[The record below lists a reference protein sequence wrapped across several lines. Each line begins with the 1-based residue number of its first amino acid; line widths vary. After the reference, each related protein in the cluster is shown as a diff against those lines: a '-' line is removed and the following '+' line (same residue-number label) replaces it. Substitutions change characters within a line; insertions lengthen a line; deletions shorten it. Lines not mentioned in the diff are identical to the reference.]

1 MRCIFAIYI
10 LSLSNRCYYLAVSQ
24 PVVLR
29 DYRNRICVGFDSS
42 LIKSTQRATLISWDR
57 VDTDAADAVT
67 VALFWVVFNSQWD
80 ILTTDMDNLIKLT
93 SCWTSCL
100 HRAHNNSYKRWNIS
114 ENHLFGMLKRIC
126 VRLWLYEYEVLPTS
140 NSGYSHFLKSKIL
153 FSPETGNEYFF
164 LYQFNRKWLS
174 SRDCVTSCLWVDM
187 IPWCILAWTD
197 AVRIEWY
204 STFDVSY
211 K

>member
-10 LSLSNRCYYLAVSQ
+10 SSWSNRCYYLAVSQ

-29 DYRNRICVGFDSS
+29 DYRNRICVGIDSS

-57 VDTDAADAVT
+57 VNTDAADAVT

-80 ILTTDMDNLIKLT
+80 ILTSDMDNLIKLT

-140 NSGYSHFLKSKIL
+140 NSGYNHFLKSKIL
-153 FSPETGNEYFF
+153 FSPETR
-164 LYQFNRKWLS
+164 NR
-174 SRDCVTSCLWVDM
+174 
-187 IPWCILAWTD
+187 
-197 AVRIEWY
+197 
-204 STFDVSY
+204 
-211 K
+211 

>member
-29 DYRNRICVGFDSS
+29 DYRNRICVGIDSS

-57 VDTDAADAVT
+57 VNTDAADAVT

-126 VRLWLYEYEVLPTS
+126 VRLWLYEYELLSTS
-140 NSGYSHFLKSKIL
+140 IRDIVTFWNQKYHFRLKQVMNI
-153 FSPETGNEYFF
+153 FF
-164 LYQFNRKWLS
+164 YTRSIENGCRVGTVWRHALELTWF
-174 SRDCVTSCLWVDM
+174 
-187 IPWCILAWTD
+187 PD
-197 AVRIEWY
+197 A
-204 STFDVSY
+204 S
-211 K
+211 